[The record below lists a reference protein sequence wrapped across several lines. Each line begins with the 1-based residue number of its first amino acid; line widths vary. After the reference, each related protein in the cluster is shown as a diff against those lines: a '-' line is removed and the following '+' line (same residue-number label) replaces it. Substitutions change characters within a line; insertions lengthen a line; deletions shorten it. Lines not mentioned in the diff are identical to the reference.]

1 MFGRSSFNKMDFI
14 ECDSKPC
21 YFDDLPEEI
30 LSSIFRYLPVRDLC
44 SAILVSRHWR
54 KLGEDPVLWRN
65 YLLEINYGTKLLPE
79 TLNFKRFSKL
89 ENLTIRGYDPYNED
103 QMRFDPSLVLN
114 SSIRRLELR
123 LTFIDRNV
131 TDFSCLV
138 TCLSSLTLVFCPL
151 TQDQLDLMFSQLVRC
166 TSLTQLA
173 ILMPLVNTA
182 SVEENYLT
190 DGLSKI
196 PPES

>member
-1 MFGRSSFNKMDFI
+1 M
-14 ECDSKPC
+14 
-21 YFDDLPEEI
+21 L
-30 LSSIFRYLPVRDLC
+30 IF
-44 SAILVSRHWR
+44 
-54 KLGEDPVLWRN
+54 

-103 QMRFDPSLVLN
+103 QMRFDPGLVLN

-131 TDFSCLV
+131 ADFSCLV

-151 TQDQLDLMFSQLVRC
+151 TQVHCLE
-166 TSLTQLA
+166 T
-173 ILMPLVNTA
+173 LVNIK
-182 SVEENYLT
+182 E
-190 DGLSKI
+190 
-196 PPES
+196 

>member
-1 MFGRSSFNKMDFI
+1 MIMMMMMMMMT
-14 ECDSKPC
+14 
-21 YFDDLPEEI
+21 
-30 LSSIFRYLPVRDLC
+30 VRDLC

-65 YLLEINYGTKLLPE
+65 YLLEVMMMMMMMIMMMIFYLLEINYGTKLLPE

-151 TQDQLDLMFSQLVRC
+151 TQVQFLETIVIIRIGSDRDIRPQFTRISQEISANFIIER
-166 TSLTQLA
+166 
-173 ILMPLVNTA
+173 N
-182 SVEENYLT
+182 
-190 DGLSKI
+190 
-196 PPES
+196 